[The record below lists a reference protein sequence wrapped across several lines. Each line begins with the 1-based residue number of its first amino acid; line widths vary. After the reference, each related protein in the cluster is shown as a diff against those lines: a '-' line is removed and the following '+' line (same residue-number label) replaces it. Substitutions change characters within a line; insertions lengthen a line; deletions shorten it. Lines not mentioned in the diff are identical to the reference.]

1 MVFVEAGG
9 LTVLVTPERMVSWAT
24 SLFPSYSV
32 WVCLG
37 IYTSLLWVSQT
48 LQQRLV
54 FPDTRIGLICS
65 MLFALMAC
73 FALCELSLIVL
84 IKFSLE
90 LNRLQGAVATLTSI
104 VLLTVIIAMLQNRE
118 QLMRRKQF
126 LTGLLTELI
135 NNNTAPTMFQRS
147 LAVVLVAIF
156 SGILMAFPPGGKE
169 LIASTD
175 DETLLVV
182 DVFDGDRAVCI
193 DYEGLS
199 GTRDRSTMKVI
210 SLSSSGCTLY

>member
-1 MVFVEAGG
+1 
-9 LTVLVTPERMVSWAT
+9 MVSWGT
-24 SLFPSYSV
+24 SLFSSYSV
-32 WVCLG
+32 WACLG
-37 IYTSLLWVSQT
+37 MYASLLWVSQT
-48 LQQRLV
+48 LQQRMV

-65 MLFALMAC
+65 MLFALIAC

-84 IKFSLE
+84 FKFSLV
-90 LNRLQGAVATLTSI
+90 LNQLQAAVATLACI

-126 LTGLLTELI
+126 LTGLLSELI
-135 NNNTAPTMFQRS
+135 NNNAAPTMFQRS
-147 LAVVLVAIF
+147 LVVVLVALF

-169 LIASTD
+169 LIALTD

-182 DVFDGDRAVCI
+182 DVFDGDRAVCF

-199 GTRDRSTMKVI
+199 GTRDRSAMKVI
-210 SLSSSGCTLY
+210 SLSGSGCTLY